1 MTLPCPCCYAGFSL
15 IVEYRGCSEVT
26 VCGLLSAVASL
37 AAEHGRADFSGFRL
51 RLQSAGSVI
60 VARGLSVWTPATE
73 TGRKQNKGQKTPGQT
88 DPAQESSLGGEGSQE
103 RGPGERGG
111 GMWLQVGAT
120 GWAGLAQGAPGQSPT
135 EQNHTTRFPP
145 MQSYLEAP

>member
-1 MTLPCPCCYAGFSL
+1 MLLSFQMFADFLVFFFFFFVVVYLFILTLPCPCCYAGFSL

-60 VARGLSVWTPATE
+60 VARGLSVWTPSHWTVREALRSTL
-73 TGRKQNKGQKTPGQT
+73 
-88 DPAQESSLGGEGSQE
+88 DSGEQ
-103 RGPGERGG
+103 
-111 GMWLQVGAT
+111 
-120 GWAGLAQGAPGQSPT
+120 
-135 EQNHTTRFPP
+135 
-145 MQSYLEAP
+145 

>member
-1 MTLPCPCCYAGFSL
+1 MCVGVFYLWSHNHWYLVQLYSFFFNSCIFFFFFFKQYLFSL

-60 VARGLSVWTPATE
+60 VARGLSVWTPSHWTVREALRSTL
-73 TGRKQNKGQKTPGQT
+73 
-88 DPAQESSLGGEGSQE
+88 DSGEQ
-103 RGPGERGG
+103 
-111 GMWLQVGAT
+111 
-120 GWAGLAQGAPGQSPT
+120 
-135 EQNHTTRFPP
+135 
-145 MQSYLEAP
+145 